1 MSSSIDPEDAA
12 VGEPAALSDSPIDDV
27 AGDVDEIG
35 EATELEADALVSE
48 DDHAAESAAEAI
60 ESESPS
66 DLPDPTSDDE
76 EDPLGE
82 PGSDEDPAAD
92 GALPLGEVPDADGDL
107 VSDEVAAP
115 DGDSSPSTAVEGD
128 RAANGSETPS
138 VISIWPV
145 WSWTMVG
152 VLVVVIGLSVGVG
165 LLSRTLF
172 LDIISFWPALVFI
185 VLVLAAIFPRVRKGA
200 PRLSAVIPLLLL
212 TYLGV
217 TISLHAA
224 RWDRLPSTVADV
236 YGPVAADVTDARI
249 ELDLVG
255 RLSVA
260 PVNQEELYRI
270 LMTNGGGDTGAPT
283 ALEIV
288 DVASAAISV
297 GQRVDPGWFT
307 SSGWNVDLSRA
318 ATWEIDAKA
327 DTVDIDLSAVTSA
340 GVTVQGDGVVILGL
354 VRPGSTVELDGII
367 ELRVRDGDHIDVIG
381 QADVP
386 EDWTTTGL
394 GTTTPGDA
402 DPFTVVVAEGAR
414 ITIRDR

>member
-1 MSSSIDPEDAA
+1 MSSPVDPEDVA
-12 VGEPAALSDSPIDDV
+12 VGEAAGVSDSPIDGL
-27 AGDVDEIG
+27 AGGVDDSDE
-35 EATELEADALVSE
+35 
-48 DDHAAESAAEAI
+48 AAEIEAAEVVADDGHP
-60 ESESPS
+60 ESPS
-66 DLPDPTSDDE
+66 DVGDSTSE
-76 EDPLGE
+76 EGPAE
-82 PGSDEDPAAD
+82 ERGSDEDPATDATPDLGDEPDVD
-92 GALPLGEVPDADGDL
+92 GAP
-107 VSDEVAAP
+107 VSDEVVDP
-115 DGDSSPSTAVEGD
+115 DGDLAPKPTDDGD
-128 RAANGSETPS
+128 LAEDGSETPS

-145 WSWTMVG
+145 WSWTMVA
-152 VLVVVIGLSVGVG
+152 VLVVVIGLSVSVG

-185 VLVLAAIFPRVRKGA
+185 VLVLAAIFPRLRKGA

-217 TISLHAA
+217 TVALHAA

-236 YGPVAADVTDARI
+236 YGAVAADVTDARI

-255 RLSVA
+255 RLSIA

-288 DVASAAISV
+288 DEASAAISV
-297 GQRVDPGWFT
+297 GQRIDPGWFT
-307 SSGWNVDLSRA
+307 SSGWNVELSRA
-318 ATWEIDAKA
+318 ATWEVDARA

-340 GVTVQGDGVVILGL
+340 GVTVQGDGVVTLGL
-354 VRPGSTVELDGII
+354 VRPGSTVELDGTI

-402 DPFTVVVAEGAR
+402 DPFTVVIAEGAR